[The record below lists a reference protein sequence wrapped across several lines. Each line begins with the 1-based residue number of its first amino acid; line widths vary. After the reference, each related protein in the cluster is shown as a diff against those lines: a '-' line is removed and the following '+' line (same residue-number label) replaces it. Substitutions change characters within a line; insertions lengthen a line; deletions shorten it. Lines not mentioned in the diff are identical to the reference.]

1 MISVLSNLTIKK
13 LKNIMG
19 LEQNLFLRTMVDY
32 KTLNSMLENY
42 QKLVYEIS
50 IDEKESKMK

>member
-19 LEQNLFLRTMVDY
+19 LEQNLFLRTMVEY

-50 IDEKESKMK
+50 IDEKESKIK

>member
-19 LEQNLFLRTMVDY
+19 LEQNLFLRTMVEY

-50 IDEKESKMK
+50 INEKESKMK

>member
-1 MISVLSNLTIKK
+1 
-13 LKNIMG
+13 MG
-19 LEQNLFLRTMVDY
+19 LEQNLFLRTMVEY
-32 KTLNSMLENY
+32 NTLNSMLENY

>member
-19 LEQNLFLRTMVDY
+19 LEQNLFLRTMVEY

>member
-1 MISVLSNLTIKK
+1 VISVLSNLTIKK

-19 LEQNLFLRTMVDY
+19 LEQNLFLRTMVEY